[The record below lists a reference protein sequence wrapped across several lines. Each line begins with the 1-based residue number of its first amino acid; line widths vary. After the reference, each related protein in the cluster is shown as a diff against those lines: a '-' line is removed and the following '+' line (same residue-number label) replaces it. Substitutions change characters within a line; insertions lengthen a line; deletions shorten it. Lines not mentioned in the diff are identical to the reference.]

1 MQALPEGSSLAS
13 LKLDLLR
20 VVCSH
25 EHFVTLNLPFGT
37 PLSPSP
43 PASPCPSIA
52 SSQGSAVSGSTLTD
66 RSAFAELS
74 PEYRQQHFLLGLLLS
89 DLATVLHTSNPTLQ
103 GKAVNAV
110 RNLLTSHDW
119 DPRFTDLDAVRPRV
133 ATLYLPLVAVVV
145 DALPC
150 LYDWRAD

>member
-1 MQALPEGSSLAS
+1 MIGVPVPPQTFCKQVSAKMQALPEGSSLAS

-37 PLSPSP
+37 PLTPSP

-89 DLATVLHTSNPTLQ
+89 DLATVLHTRCPPLPQLSIRYLFGRRLDGTLSTIVSMKGQ
-103 GKAVNAV
+103 G
-110 RNLLTSHDW
+110 
-119 DPRFTDLDAVRPRV
+119 
-133 ATLYLPLVAVVV
+133 
-145 DALPC
+145 
-150 LYDWRAD
+150 